1 MNMNDLALITSCCK
15 YSDISAAFTLTLTV
29 RVSIDRLR
37 SALQEL
43 WCRVTADLTVTRSL
57 LTNYYKSC

>member
-15 YSDISAAFTLTLTV
+15 YSDISAAFTLTE
-29 RVSIDRLR
+29 RASIDRLR